1 MSNLRRK
8 THLRLVAVLRMSF
21 PLLMRDC
28 FVIGHV
34 RVICD

>member
-21 PLLMRDC
+21 SLLMRNC
-28 FVIGHV
+28 FGIGHA
-34 RVICD
+34 RVV